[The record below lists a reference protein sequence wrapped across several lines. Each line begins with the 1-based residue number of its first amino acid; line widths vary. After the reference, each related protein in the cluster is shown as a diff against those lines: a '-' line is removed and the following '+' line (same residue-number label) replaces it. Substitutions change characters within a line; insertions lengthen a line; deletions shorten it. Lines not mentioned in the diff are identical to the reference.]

1 MCMVRKLLLFVAIV
15 ASTASAADFNNGF
28 LVVNEGQ
35 WGVSPGSVTFVG
47 NNGSQVV
54 YEAYQKANPGE
65 SLGAT
70 GCFSTT
76 YGDRT
81 YFVSHMGWDL
91 GELKGAQIVV
101 AEAAT
106 LKKIAVV
113 NDVPCGDA
121 NAICVV
127 SDEEAFVSGSKGI
140 YKLNLTDM
148 TFGEKNYA
156 QADANGTV
164 SACGSMIVF
173 RGMLFAAQQGVGV
186 LWINTQTDGVD
197 VFPLP
202 DVAGFVVTANGD
214 LYAAASNPDGE
225 FMLITYGSVS
235 TEMIDV
241 EGDAS
246 IATPFS
252 FSWHAPSIAAATK
265 GSRVF
270 YITDKG
276 YAPNQVACYDFE
288 TGEFNPAFFTLTAEN
303 SGGPENQLLYG
314 QGLAVDP
321 ATGNLLLLANA
332 GWSDA
337 DYLYQVDTETGELL
351 TDKTI
356 AFERC
361 YRYPAMISFPDFS
374 APVISMA
381 NVSLEVGEE
390 YRFSLDDIV
399 SLEVGNPN
407 LIEWNTI
414 SIADGSVAA
423 LDYIWGDF
431 IIKALAPGKTTLNLV
446 ASYNGRRGTA
456 AVEINIGKS
465 GIDDVMASESV
476 ERQLFDLQG
485 RPVIGTPAPGLYV
498 VKTAAGSSLQM
509 IK

>member
-1 MCMVRKLLLFVAIV
+1 MKKLLLLAALA

-81 YFVSHMGWDL
+81 YFVSHMGWDQ
-91 GELKGAQIVV
+91 GELKGSQIVV

-121 NAICVV
+121 NSICVI
-127 SDEEAFVSGSKGI
+127 SEEEAFVSGSQGI
-140 YKLNLTDM
+140 YKLNLADM

-156 QADANGTV
+156 QADANGAV
-164 SACGSMIVF
+164 SACGSMIVYH
-173 RGMLFAAQQGVGV
+173 GMLFAAQQGVGV
-186 LWINTQTDGVD
+186 LWINHQTDGVD

-202 DVAGFVVTANGD
+202 DVAGFVVTGNGA

-225 FMLITYGSVS
+225 FMLITYGAVS

-276 YAPNQVACYDFE
+276 YAPNQIASYDFE
-288 TGEFNPAFFTLTAEN
+288 TGEFNPAFFTLTSDDN
-303 SGGPENQLLYG
+303 KLLYG

-321 ATGNLLLLANA
+321 ASGNLVLLANA

-337 DYLYQVDTETGELL
+337 DYLYEVDTETGELIPE
-351 TDKTI
+351 KTI
-356 AFERC
+356 AFERG
-361 YRYPAMISFPDFS
+361 YRYGAMISFPDFY
-374 APVISMA
+374 APTFNMETV
-381 NVSLEVGEE
+381 NLEVGESCTFNI
-390 YRFSLDDIV
+390 YS
-399 SLEVGNPN
+399 EVELKYGNPHMIV
-407 LIEWNTI
+407 LKEPTI
-414 SIADGSVAA
+414 SDHEIAELEMGYPYNG
-423 LDYIWGDF
+423 DYTITV
-431 IIKALAPGKTTLNLV
+431 LAPGKTTLNLA

-456 AVEINIGKS
+456 AVEINVGKA
-465 GIDDVMASESV
+465 GIEDVVAPESV

-485 RPVIGTPAPGLYV
+485 RPVKGTPAPGLYV